1 MCHFI
6 LKKVGAQVDAAQYI
20 NIRDSKQD
28 FNNLI
33 KRQLIDRFH
42 AAQKADIKISVD
54 DISHTLKT
62 ELSDSE
68 TKLQKWTKS
77 SSK

>member
-33 KRQLIDRFH
+33 KRQLIGRFH
-42 AAQKADIKISVD
+42 AAQKADVEISVD
-54 DISHTLKT
+54 DTSHTLKT
-62 ELSDSE
+62 KLSDSE